1 LPASAKATDSG
12 PTTRVP
18 GTHGASA
25 WIDDSVQNPGMST
38 CGPNLDFPTPPYRLS
53 GVVVGP
59 LLNHA
64 AALAALGGVVHEA
77 PYKTPPKGPILYIKP
92 RNTLAATGDALAIPS
107 PFEELEIGASLGMV
121 IGRTACRVSEGEAL
135 DHVSGYTLVADLS
148 LPHDSFYR
156 PSIRFKALDRS
167 CLIGPRVVSR
177 GRIGKPDALEI
188 RISLD
193 GAEAQIAST
202 SGMIRPAARLIAD
215 VSAFMTLRPGD
226 VLMLG
231 VAFGAP
237 RARAGQAFSVDA
249 AGIGRLDGRLEA
261 ESDQMLPA

>member
-1 LPASAKATDSG
+1 METDAG
-12 PTTRVP
+12 PTIMVP
-18 GTHGASA
+18 MTHGVSA

-64 AALAALGGVVHEA
+64 AALAALGGVAHGA
-77 PYKTPPKGPILYIKP
+77 PYTSPPKGPILYIKP
-92 RNTLAATGDALAIPS
+92 RNTLAATGDAVAIPW

-121 IGRTACRVSEGEAL
+121 IGSTACRVSEGEAL

-177 GRIGKPDALEI
+177 GRIGEPDALKI
-188 RISLD
+188 RISVD
-193 GAEAQIAST
+193 GAEAQIASM

-237 RARAGQAFSVDA
+237 RARAGEAFSVDA

-261 ESDQMLPA
+261 ESDRMIPA